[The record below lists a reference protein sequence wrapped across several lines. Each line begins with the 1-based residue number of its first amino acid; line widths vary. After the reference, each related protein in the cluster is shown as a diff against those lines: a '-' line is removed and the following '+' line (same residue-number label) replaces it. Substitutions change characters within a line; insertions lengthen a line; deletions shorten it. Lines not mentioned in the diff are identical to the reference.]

1 MKSNNNFDTNFMTLI
16 LFVLDLNHIKIDK
29 DSRRVA
35 FSLLLTHSQPCR
47 QLHSVTLTCCPLDK
61 R

>member
-1 MKSNNNFDTNFMTLI
+1 MTLT

-29 DSRRVA
+29 DSIHVA
-35 FSLLLTHSQPCR
+35 FLLLLTHSQPCK
-47 QLHSVTLTCCPLDK
+47 QLHSVTLTCCSLGK